1 MVVSAWSWAAA
12 TASLLTPTAGL
23 PTFLVLTGAVTGA
36 VAAEMAGQ
44 EPAVERDQALCCSTG
59 PWRRSV
65 RFAGTR
71 MRPAPALRSDR

>member
-1 MVVSAWSWAAA
+1 VVVSAWSWAAA

-23 PTFLVLTGAVTGA
+23 PTFLVLTGA